1 MISDITSLGAL
12 SHLESLIFARNTVID
27 LPEFTEDSALI
38 TIDGSHNQ
46 IISLDSLAGLQNLN
60 NVFMDYNAEISSVS
74 ALASCH
80 CLIQV
85 KVYGTQ
91 VTDVTELLNMDVIVE
106 FDPTLTM

>member
-1 MISDITSLGAL
+1 
-12 SHLESLIFARNTVID
+12 
-27 LPEFTEDSALI
+27 
-38 TIDGSHNQ
+38 
-46 IISLDSLAGLQNLN
+46 
-60 NVFMDYNAEISSVS
+60 MDYNEEIYSVS

-106 FDPTLTM
+106 FNPTLTM